1 MSDLSQS
8 WECVAE
14 LVGHSNWVYGV
25 IITPN
30 KKILASVSS
39 NKILLWDL
47 KTQKLHRVL
56 EGHTDIIFSLSISPN
71 GKLIASG
78 SSDKTVGL
86 WDIET
91 GNLVCTFASRKDP
104 IHSVAFSPDG
114 NCLASG
120 GESKYKTDEG
130 KKTTIYLWDVNTK
143 ELIRTFSGH
152 DLRINSIAFSPDG
165 KTLAS
170 SSNDGNVQLWNV
182 TSGENLHIFTGASTN
197 NACFTS
203 DGKSL
208 LSGGKDGIKVWDVET
223 GELQHTFA
231 EENDFIRT
239 LAIHPKEPILAIAI
253 HTAIGVYSGIE
264 IWDLTCYKKLQYIDF
279 PWSISI
285 SFSPDGTLL
294 ASGDASAFTEAG
306 GVVKVWRVPNFE
318 VAFDPQAIE
327 DTRKKVVASIV
338 QRQGQSEFR
347 QNLLDAYGYRCCI
360 TGCDVKV
367 TLEAAHIVPY
377 YGTETNL
384 VSNGLLLRADIHTL
398 FDLYL
403 LSINP
408 ETLVVELNPQLA
420 NSQYGEFAGKNI
432 SKPTD
437 NRNRPSYK
445 ALQWHYKEFI
455 QKGNL

>member
-14 LVGHSNWVYGV
+14 LVGHSSWIYGV
-25 IITPN
+25 PITPN
-30 KKILASVSS
+30 GQILASVSF

-56 EGHTDIIFSLSISPN
+56 EGHTDIIFSLSISPK

-78 SSDKTVGL
+78 SSDQTVGL
-86 WDIET
+86 WDVET
-91 GNLVCTFASRKDP
+91 GSLVCKFACRKDP
-104 IHSVAFSPDG
+104 IHSVAFSTDG
-114 NCLASG
+114 NFLASG
-120 GESKYKTDEG
+120 GESKYKTNDE
-130 KKTTIYLWDVNTK
+130 KKTTIYLWDINTK
-143 ELIRTFSGH
+143 ELIHKFSGH
-152 DLRINSIAFSPDG
+152 DLRVSSLTFSPDG

-170 SSNDGNVQLWNV
+170 SSNDCTIQLWNV
-182 TSGENLHIFTGASTN
+182 ISGENLHILTSASS

-203 DGKSL
+203 DGENL
-208 LSGGKDGIKVWDVET
+208 LSSGKGGIKVWNVET

-231 EENDFIRT
+231 EEHDFIRA
-239 LAIHPKEPILAIAI
+239 LAIHPTEPILAIAI

-294 ASGDASAFTEAG
+294 ASGDASAFAEAG
-306 GVVKVWRVPNFE
+306 GIVKVWRVPKSE
-318 VAFDPQAIE
+318 AEFDPQKIE
-327 DTRKKVVASIV
+327 DTRKKVVTSIV
-338 QRQGQSEFR
+338 QRQGQPEFR
-347 QNLLDAYGYRCCI
+347 QNLLNAYDNRCCI
-360 TGCDVKV
+360 TGCDVKA

-384 VSNGLLLRADIHTL
+384 VVNGLLLRGDIHTL

-408 ETLVVELNPQLA
+408 ETLVVELNPQLV

-432 SKPTD
+432 SEPTD
-437 NRNRPSYK
+437 SRNKPSYK
-445 ALQWHYKEFI
+445 GLKWHYKEFI
-455 QKGNL
+455 QKCDH

>member
-1 MSDLSQS
+1 MSDLSQP

-14 LVGHSNWVYGV
+14 LVGHSSWIYGV
-25 IITPN
+25 PITPN
-30 KKILASVSS
+30 GQILASVSF
-39 NKILLWDL
+39 NRILLWDL
-47 KTQKLHRVL
+47 KTHKLQRVL
-56 EGHTDIIFSLSISPN
+56 EGHTDIILSLSISPN

-170 SSNDGNVQLWNV
+170 SSNDGTVQLWNV
-182 TSGENLHIFTGASTN
+182 ISGENLHIFTGASTSN
-197 NACFTS
+197 TYFTS

-208 LSGGKDGIKVWDVET
+208 LSGGKGGIKVWNVET

-231 EENDFIRT
+231 EEHDFIGT
-239 LAIHPKEPILAIAI
+239 LAIHPKEPILAIAV

-279 PWSISI
+279 SWSISI
-285 SFSPDGTLL
+285 SFSSDGTLL

-318 VAFDPQAIE
+318 VEFDPQPIE

-338 QRQGQSEFR
+338 QR
-347 QNLLDAYGYRCCI
+347 
-360 TGCDVKV
+360 
-367 TLEAAHIVPY
+367 
-377 YGTETNL
+377 
-384 VSNGLLLRADIHTL
+384 LRTIR
-398 FDLYL
+398 
-403 LSINP
+403 
-408 ETLVVELNPQLA
+408 
-420 NSQYGEFAGKNI
+420 I
-432 SKPTD
+432 STKST
-437 NRNRPSYK
+437 
-445 ALQWHYKEFI
+445 
-455 QKGNL
+455 